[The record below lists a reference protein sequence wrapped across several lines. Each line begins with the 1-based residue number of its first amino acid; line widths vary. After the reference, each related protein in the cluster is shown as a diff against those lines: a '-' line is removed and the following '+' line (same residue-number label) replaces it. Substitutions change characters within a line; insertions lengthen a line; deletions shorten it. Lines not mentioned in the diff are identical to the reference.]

1 MARLRKYPEWMTKGR
16 GWDDDR
22 TLEPGE
28 RWRSFRGDPVW
39 EEDLRR
45 YEGEDERAIVWD
57 GNAEAVV
64 VRKTMERGQDGWAS
78 LVDRAVG
85 KWERKRRRAVEGLGW
100 EVYSESEKSYI
111 EDEWV
116 DWNEVDERKN
126 EEGGRKMEME
136 MEEGSEEESLEVVV
150 GDVEYRSMGGDGESI
165 CGWTE
170 CPSDSEFEDN

>member
-1 MARLRKYPEWMTKGR
+1 MVKKDMVRLRKYPEWVAKWR
-16 GWDDDR
+16 GWDDER

-28 RWRSFRGDPVW
+28 RWCNFRGDFMR
-39 EEDLRR
+39 EEDPRR
-45 YEGEDERAIVWD
+45 YEGEDERSIVWD

-64 VRKTMERGQDGWAS
+64 TMERGQDGWAS

-100 EVYSESEKSYI
+100 EVYSESEKSCM

-116 DWNEVDERKN
+116 DWNEEVEQK
-126 EEGGRKMEME
+126 
-136 MEEGSEEESLEVVV
+136 SEEEKEEEGEEEGLEML
-150 GDVEYRSMGGDGESI
+150 VEDTEYSSMDEDGESI
-165 CGWTE
+165 SGWTE